1 MPPKLPKKLPL
12 RREVD
17 HEIKLEQ
24 GSKPP
29 AMASYRMA
37 PPKFKKLWKQ
47 LKDLLDARYIYP
59 SKAPLVVPVLF
70 QKKKYDSLRMCI
82 DYWALNKITIK
93 NKHLVPLIAN
103 LFDQLNK
110 VQYFTKFNLCYRYF
124 QEQIAK
130 KNKANTAYV
139 TKK

>member
-1 MPPKLPKKLPL
+1 MAPLELEEL
-12 RREVD
+12 RR
-17 HEIKLEQ
+17 
-24 GSKPP
+24 
-29 AMASYRMA
+29 
-37 PPKFKKLWKQ
+37 Q
-47 LKDLLDARYIYP
+47 LKDLFDAGYIRP
-59 SKAPLVVPVLF
+59 SNAPFGAPVLF
-70 QKKKYDSLRMCI
+70 QKKKDGSLRMCI